1 MIVADTLFGRLM
13 TLHFEITGT
22 RLTVGRL
29 WSPYNRIHSAG
40 HRGECVQLH
49 CNVSSV
55 VYICSLE
62 PAAWLWKG
70 RWGKQKRVAG
80 KKVALS
86 TLPALDTPAR
96 MCIQMF
102 TNTKYKYTQ
111 MFRNTK
117 YIYAN
122 VHKYQV
128 HIHKYSQ
135 IPSTYTQMFTNT
147 KYIYN

>member
-62 PAAWLWKG
+62 GCGRDAGENKSESPAKKWRCPRCP
-70 RWGKQKRVAG
+70 RWTHLLACAYKCSQIP
-80 KKVALS
+80 S
-86 TLPALDTPAR
+86 T
-96 MCIQMF
+96 F
-102 TNTKYKYTQ
+102 T
-111 MFRNTK
+111 
-117 YIYAN
+117 
-122 VHKYQV
+122 HKC
-128 HIHKYSQ
+128 SE
-135 IPSTYTQMFTNT
+135 IPSTYTQMFINTKYIYTNTQKYQVHIQKMFTNT